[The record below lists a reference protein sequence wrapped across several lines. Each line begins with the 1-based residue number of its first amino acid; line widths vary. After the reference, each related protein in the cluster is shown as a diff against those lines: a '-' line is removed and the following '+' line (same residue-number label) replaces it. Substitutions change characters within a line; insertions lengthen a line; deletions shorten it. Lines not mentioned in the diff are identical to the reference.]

1 MVNLNLIQNGQV
13 NHLVL
18 KTILEMEE
26 PEFGGLN
33 PLVNDYPYKEIP
45 LREEHLVPLG
55 KDKNHTGTLYHISLG
70 GSLWAEIYQ
79 EGNDY
84 HLVGLS

>member
-1 MVNLNLIQNGQV
+1 MVNLNLINNGQV

-18 KTILEMEE
+18 KTILENEG

-33 PLVNDYPYKEIP
+33 PLQNDFPYKEIQ
-45 LREEHLVPLG
+45 LRAEYTVRLKG
-55 KDKNHTGTLYHISLG
+55 YQTDGILYLISFG

-79 EGNDY
+79 NGNNY

>member
-1 MVNLNLIQNGQV
+1 MVNLSLIHNGQV
-13 NHLVL
+13 NQLVL
-18 KTILEMEE
+18 KTILENEE
-26 PEFGGLN
+26 PEFGGLS

-79 EGNDY
+79 KDNDY
-84 HLVGLS
+84 YLVGLS

>member
-1 MVNLNLIQNGQV
+1 MLNLNLINNGQV

-18 KTILEMEE
+18 KTILENEE
-26 PEFGGLN
+26 PEFGGLS
-33 PLVNDYPYKEIP
+33 PMVTDYPYKEIP
-45 LREEHLVPLG
+45 LRDEHLVSLG
-55 KDKNHTGTLYHISLG
+55 KDKVHTGTLYHISLG

-79 EGNDY
+79 HGNNY

>member
-1 MVNLNLIQNGQV
+1 MLNLNLINNGQV

-18 KTILEMEE
+18 KTILENEE

-33 PLVNDYPYKEIP
+33 PLQNDFPYKEIQ
-45 LREEHLVPLG
+45 LRAEHLVCLKGYPTDG
-55 KDKNHTGTLYHISLG
+55 ILYHISLG

-79 EGNDY
+79 HGNNY